1 MMNRIFQVIWNET
14 KHAYVAASEFAT
26 KNGKRTMGRRMRSH
40 AAVVLAALVLTTGA
54 GMGAVQA
61 AGTDV
66 EALQKKVEALTTQV
80 EALKNAGIVAG
91 KKEGGAIA
99 IGGNNNVYVKGGQGA
114 IAVGDLN
121 THVDGVN
128 QGIAIGNQAKVY
140 SDGTR
145 DHGGIAIGG
154 LAGVTNARYSAALG
168 VRSLVDKSD
177 LRESD
182 EGNGVVSVGASA
194 GAAEAS
200 NNKWYE
206 SELKTAGQ
214 PKYQELKRRIINVR
228 DGVLESDAA
237 TVGQLERVQDR
248 IIDNS
253 TAINQISGNVNQLGD
268 RVNRVGAGAAALAA
282 LHPLDYDPANK
293 WDFAAGYGNYKG
305 ANAVSIGSFYRP
317 NENVMLSVGGS
328 FGGGENMVNAG
339 VSFKIGEGSSAVG
352 TSRAAMAAEISS
364 LKSNNKA
371 LEDKV
376 TAQDQKI
383 KEMEKQL
390 QQLLKAQNPAK

>member
-1 MMNRIFQVIWNET
+1 M
-14 KHAYVAASEFAT
+14 
-26 KNGKRTMGRRMRSH
+26 
-40 AAVVLAALVLTTGA
+40 
-54 GMGAVQA
+54 
-61 AGTDV
+61 
-66 EALQKKVEALTTQV
+66 
-80 EALKNAGIVAG
+80 
-91 KKEGGAIA
+91 
-99 IGGNNNVYVKGGQGA
+99 
-114 IAVGDLN
+114 
-121 THVDGVN
+121 
-128 QGIAIGNQAKVY
+128 
-140 SDGTR
+140 
-145 DHGGIAIGG
+145 
-154 LAGVTNARYSAALG
+154 
-168 VRSLVDKSD
+168 
-177 LRESD
+177 
-182 EGNGVVSVGASA
+182 
-194 GAAEAS
+194 
-200 NNKWYE
+200 
-206 SELKTAGQ
+206 
-214 PKYQELKRRIINVR
+214 
-228 DGVLESDAA
+228 
-237 TVGQLERVQDR
+237 
-248 IIDNS
+248 
-253 TAINQISGNVNQLGD
+253 NQLGD